1 MKHCVILT
9 SLLLILAG
17 CAATTGRRF
26 DSSLVDNIQK
36 ERTTKQ
42 EILKWFGE
50 PLSASVD
57 SSGSEVWRYSYQEI
71 PASTMFLGVLG
82 AEGKQ
87 ETLIIKYSRD
97 VVKEF
102 SLSKGGFLH

>member
-1 MKHCVILT
+1 MKHYVVLT
-9 SLLLILAG
+9 AVLLILAG

-36 ERTTKQ
+36 GKTTKQ
-42 EILKWFGE
+42 EIRKWFGE
-50 PLSASVD
+50 PVSASVD

-71 PASTMFLGVLG
+71 PASTMFLGVFG

-87 ETLIIKYSRD
+87 ETLIINFSRD

-102 SLSKGGFLH
+102 SRTKGGFLH